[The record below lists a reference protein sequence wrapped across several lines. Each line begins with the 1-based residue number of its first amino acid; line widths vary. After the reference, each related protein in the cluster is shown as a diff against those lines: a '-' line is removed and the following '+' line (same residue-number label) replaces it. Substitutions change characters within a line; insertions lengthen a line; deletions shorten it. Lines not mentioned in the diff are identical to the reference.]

1 MAKRRSRPR
10 RSPLARLLRRLLI
23 GSVLVTLLIALAV
36 GGIVYHELAR
46 SLPPLDAV
54 VDYQPPVATQILA
67 EDGTV
72 IGEFFSEKRYQV
84 PIDRIPSQVREAFL
98 AAEDDA
104 FYRHR
109 GVDLSSIIRAF
120 INNLLA
126 GKKVQGGSTITQ
138 QVVKSLLL
146 TPRKSYERKLKEI
159 ILSLRLEQQLSKDEI
174 LGLYLNHIYLGSG
187 AYGVAA
193 AAREYFGKD
202 ITDINLSEAAVLAG
216 LPRAPSRYSPYRHWP
231 SAKARQRY
239 VLNRMYQSRFITREE
254 RDAALRRPIALASRR
269 GSFLAAPYFVEHVR
283 RIIEERS
290 GHTALYELGLRVHTT
305 LNLPMQQAAEAVL
318 REGLETLA
326 DRHGAY
332 RSSFRR
338 LDAAQ
343 REIYLSHQARALH
356 NQSLDPTRTYE
367 GIVTSVRVGS
377 ARVQVGPLVGNLVG
391 DPSAN
396 GDLPDL
402 ELNDF
407 VLVRVMDTVEGTPQF
422 MLDPGPAVE
431 GALVALEPQTGYV
444 KAMVGGY
451 DFHRSEFN
459 RVTQAKRQPGSAFK
473 PLVYAAAFDRQF
485 TPASIIVDSP
495 ISFDDHGRVWSP
507 QNFKERHFGPT
518 SLREA
523 LTFSRNVVTVKLA
536 NRIGVGYLVK
546 YLLRFG
552 LQGPLMR
559 NLSISLGS
567 AEVSPLE
574 LAVAYAT
581 LANGGTRPEPVVI
594 TEITDAQ
601 GQILERNAPK
611 LVEAIPP
618 TTAYLVTSILQ
629 DVVKRGTGRNVR
641 GLGQPTA
648 GKTGTTN
655 DLHDAWF
662 VGFTPRLLAAVWV
675 GFDNKRPLGR
685 LETGGR
691 VAAPIWKAFM
701 EEALKD
707 LPPAEF
713 PVPDGLKCVHID
725 PATGRR
731 SLPGTA
737 AQLECFRAGTEP
749 RPGSVP
755 AFQTVTDE
763 DTTQPSS
770 LDFLRDD
777 F

>member
-36 GGIVYHELAR
+36 GGIVYYELAR

-126 GKKVQGGSTITQ
+126 GEKVQGGSTITQ

-422 MLDPGPAVE
+422 MLDPGP
-431 GALVALEPQTGYV
+431 
-444 KAMVGGY
+444 GGRRRTRRPRAT
-451 DFHRSEFN
+451 DGIRESN
-459 RVTQAKRQPGSAFK
+459 GWRLRLPSQRVQPRHPGE
-473 PLVYAAAFDRQF
+473 
-485 TPASIIVDSP
+485 TPARFGVQAPGLRRSVRP
-495 ISFDDHGRVWSP
+495 AVHPRFDHCRLADLLRRPWTGLESTKLQR
-507 QNFKERHFGPT
+507 T
-518 SLREA
+518 SLWSDIVERGAHVLPQRRDRETGQPDRRRLSGKVSA
-523 LTFSRNVVTVKLA
+523 SLRSAGPADAQPIDFSR
-536 NRIGVGYLVK
+536 
-546 YLLRFG
+546 LR
-552 LQGPLMR
+552 
-559 NLSISLGS
+559 
-567 AEVSPLE
+567 
-574 LAVAYAT
+574 
-581 LANGGTRPEPVVI
+581 
-594 TEITDAQ
+594 
-601 GQILERNAPK
+601 
-611 LVEAIPP
+611 
-618 TTAYLVTSILQ
+618 
-629 DVVKRGTGRNVR
+629 
-641 GLGQPTA
+641 
-648 GKTGTTN
+648 
-655 DLHDAWF
+655 
-662 VGFTPRLLAAVWV
+662 
-675 GFDNKRPLGR
+675 
-685 LETGGR
+685 
-691 VAAPIWKAFM
+691 
-701 EEALKD
+701 
-707 LPPAEF
+707 
-713 PVPDGLKCVHID
+713 
-725 PATGRR
+725 
-731 SLPGTA
+731 
-737 AQLECFRAGTEP
+737 
-749 RPGSVP
+749 
-755 AFQTVTDE
+755 
-763 DTTQPSS
+763 
-770 LDFLRDD
+770 
-777 F
+777 